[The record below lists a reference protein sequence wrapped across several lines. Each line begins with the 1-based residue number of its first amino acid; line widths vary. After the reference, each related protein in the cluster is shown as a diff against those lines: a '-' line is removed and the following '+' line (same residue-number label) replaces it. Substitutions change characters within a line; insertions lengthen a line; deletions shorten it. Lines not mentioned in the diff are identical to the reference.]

1 MKLGSRKLKVV
12 SLITFIGLANI
23 LGSSQTL
30 ATSIQA
36 TYSLTEVNG
45 EKLPAISW
53 ITEANGEHCEVLTSG
68 GALLLNR
75 EGISGAFAM
84 ERIDCVA
91 ENGIR
96 SSTVNDFM
104 MFTGTYEISGD
115 QIVIR
120 DEVST
125 DRGILDGD
133 FLTLTVDGVG
143 IYDGQSTVY
152 IFQIFQ

>member
-1 MKLGSRKLKVV
+1 MKIGTRKLNVV
-12 SLITFIGLANI
+12 SLITFIGLTI
-23 LGSSQTL
+23 VLGGSQTL
-30 ATSIQA
+30 ATSVQA

-53 ITEANGEHCEVLTSG
+53 ITEANGERCEVLTTG

-75 EGISGAFAM
+75 EGRSGAFAM
-84 ERIDCVA
+84 ERIECVA
-91 ENGIR
+91 EDGTR
-96 SSTVNDFM
+96 SSAVNDFM

-115 QIVIR
+115 QIIIR

-125 DRGILDGD
+125 DQGILDGD

-143 IYDGQSTVY
+143 IYDGQTTEY
-152 IFQIFQ
+152 IFKIFQ